1 MTSGAQA
8 REPVF
13 NVPGVV
19 VAMLALLVA
28 VHLFLGALPESDE
41 SWLVLA
47 LAFIPDRY
55 VGQGLAWPGGALA
68 AWTSPVTHM
77 LVHGDWTHLIL
88 NGASLLAFGGVV
100 ARRQGPA
107 QFLAFT
113 LFTGLAGVLVF
124 YAFNPALQA
133 PMVGASGA
141 IAGMMAG
148 ALRLMFSAI
157 DSAPP
162 GMAGDYM
169 RNEPQRIVRMD
180 LAATVRD
187 PRVRSATAVWLAIN
201 LMGAYGLGTPGQAGA
216 IAWEA
221 HIGGFFAGLLGLGMF
236 DRPGVA
242 PLPAGVSPEPA
253 AAPKEPLS

>member
-1 MTSGAQA
+1 MTSELPS

-13 NVPGVV
+13 NVPRVV
-19 VAMLALLVA
+19 VAMLALIVA
-28 VHLFLGALPESDE
+28 VHVLLGALPEAGE

-47 LAFIPDRY
+47 LAFIPGRY
-55 VGQGLAWPGGALA
+55 GSAGIAWPGGALA

-77 LVHGDWTHLIL
+77 FVHGDWTHLIL

-107 QFLAFT
+107 TFLAFT
-113 LFTGLAGVLVF
+113 LFTGLAGALMF

-141 IAGMMAG
+141 IAGMMAA
-148 ALRLMFSAI
+148 ALRLLFSAI

-162 GMAGDYM
+162 GMAGEYV
-169 RNEPQRIVRMD
+169 RTQPRRIVRMD
-180 LAATVRD
+180 LAATIRD
-187 PRVRSATAVWLAIN
+187 PRIRSATAVWLGVN
-201 LMGAYGLGTPGQAGA
+201 LLGAYGLGTPGQVGA

-221 HIGGFFAGLLGLGMF
+221 HIGGFFAGLLGLGLF
-236 DRPGVA
+236 DKPRVVPA
-242 PLPAGVSPEPA
+242 AGVSPE
-253 AAPKEPLS
+253 AAPTPKQPLS